1 MPNLSPLRGA
11 AMVPTGLATG
21 PTGSADYGPV
31 AGAGGVL
38 RPPWRR
44 LDPADHLP
52 FGGRLGEDEA
62 CRLVPGDAVRVALL
76 VVAALAEVFG
86 DFAEDLLLPAGHR
99 VQQPVA
105 MAGGALHAVF
115 AGGQQGEL
123 GFIRIVR
130 TYRERAW
137 LAAVSPRLR
146 SLSLPLWAAG
156 RVSSGTGEEQD
167 RVTDPVLPA
176 V

>member
-1 MPNLSPLRGA
+1 MPYPLPR
-11 AMVPTGLATG
+11 
-21 PTGSADYGPV
+21 
-31 AGAGGVL
+31 L
-38 RPPWRR
+38 RVVEV
-44 LDPADHLP
+44 
-52 FGGRLGEDEA
+52 GI
-62 CRLVPGDAVRVALL
+62 ALL
-76 VVAALAEVFG
+76 VVAASAEVFG
-86 DFAEDLLLPAGHR
+86 HFAEDLLLPAGHR

-105 MAGGALHAVF
+105 VAGGALHAVF

>member
-11 AMVPTGLATG
+11 AMVPTGLATC
-21 PTGSADYGPV
+21 PTGPADYGP
-31 AGAGGVL
+31 AAEPGVSSGPLASSGSRGSSAL
-38 RPPWRR
+38 R
-44 LDPADHLP
+44 
-52 FGGRLGEDEA
+52 GRLGEDEA
-62 CRLVPGDAVRVALL
+62 RRLVPGDAVRVALL